1 MFLLGETERFSL
13 WENYVVLI
21 IFNRKKYHM
30 MILYKYYNIFYCP
43 LFFFFFALV
52 LYRQLGWVGHTDL
65 ATLVIHYQYVWSV
78 QSNTITHSLS
88 EANSHSEQHQHY
100 SWLMST
106 CAPVDQTRQ
115 GAFALCFLSSSICC
129 TSS

>member
-43 LFFFFFALV
+43 LVFFFALV

-88 EANSHSEQHQHY
+88 EANSHSEQHQHHKC
-100 SWLMST
+100 LMST